1 MKCQTQIACR
11 SRSDDFAFG
20 EFGLQGF
27 DPWFGAAGAGEV
39 ESAEGLLV
47 GEKLQVTVD
56 GVGLRQVEDFA

>member
-1 MKCQTQIACR
+1 M
-11 SRSDDFAFG
+11 
-20 EFGLQGF
+20 QGF